1 MDHINAVSDVAAAEK
16 IDTIYANQ
24 VLLNSAQEPSI
35 ENEVSET
42 LTQMG
47 QTVEPFHAY
56 SGHNGVTIKSI
67 WPQET
72 ILSEPS
78 VSEND
83 KSEVLLIEYAGRK
96 ILLCG
101 DIERIAQN
109 RLIECNPDLTVDVL
123 ILPHHGSTTNLDARF
138 VESLKP
144 AIVIASCSKRSV
156 SNAYRPPKGASIQA
170 FYTASDGAVTVKIK
184 SDGKLDANGF
194 LNAAKK

>member
-1 MDHINAVSDVAAAEK
+1 MDHINAVGDVAAAEK

-35 ENEVSET
+35 ENEVCET
-42 LTQMG
+42 LALMG
-47 QTVEPFHAY
+47 QTVGPFQAY
-56 SGHNGVTIKSI
+56 SGHSGVTIKSI

-72 ILSEPS
+72 ILSEPT

-109 RLIECNPDLTVDVL
+109 RLIKCNPDLTVDVL

-144 AIVIASCSKRSV
+144 TIVIASCSKRSI
-156 SNAYRPPKGASIQA
+156 SNAYHPPKGASIQA

-184 SDGKLDANGF
+184 SDGNLDANGF
-194 LNAAKK
+194 LKAAKK